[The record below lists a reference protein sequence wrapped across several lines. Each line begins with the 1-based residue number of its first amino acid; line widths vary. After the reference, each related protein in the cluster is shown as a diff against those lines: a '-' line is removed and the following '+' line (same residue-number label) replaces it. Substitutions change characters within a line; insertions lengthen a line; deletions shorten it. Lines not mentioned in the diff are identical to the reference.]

1 MRQGVELFSINSFCR
16 NLKFMTS
23 GTKIHLSK
31 IETELIKNK
40 EWILTKQSIIN
51 KVYQLFGEMLKTFK
65 QIIENEEGLHQN
77 FQRNLSGKISKG
89 ENYLGLPYVI
99 LDYPAFFSREKIF
112 AIRTMFWWGNFFSI
126 SLQVSGKDFQI
137 HKNISVVEKILQVKE
152 FFLCVNENEW
162 QHHFEPS
169 NYILITC
176 QSDNIL
182 SKILNKNFL
191 KISKKIE
198 LDKWDDVPEFLE
210 KTFKEIVEFIKI
222 SFPGD
227 KKVL

>member
-1 MRQGVELFSINSFCR
+1 
-16 NLKFMTS
+16 MTT

-51 KVYQLFGEMLKTFK
+51 KVYQLFGEMHKTFK
-65 QIIENEEGLHQN
+65 RIIENEEGLHQN
-77 FQRNLSGKISKG
+77 LQGNLSGKISKG
-89 ENYLGLPYVI
+89 ENYLGLPYAI
-99 LDYPAFFSREKIF
+99 LDYPALFSKEKIF

-126 SLQVSGKDFQI
+126 SLHVSGKDFQI
-137 HKNISVVEKILQVKE
+137 HKNLSVIKKFLQEKE
-152 FFLCVNENEW
+152 FFLCINENEW

-169 NYILITC
+169 NYILVTKE
-176 QSDNIL
+176 SHNIFHET
-182 SKILNKNFL
+182 LNKNFF

-198 LDKWDDVPEFLE
+198 LNRWDDVPEYLE
-210 KTFKEIVEFIKI
+210 KTFIEIVDFIKI

-227 KKVL
+227 EKVL